1 MIARPDCRDRDKI
14 ETKSSVFISRPAE
27 TRSLAFR
34 SKWKQNSGLETE
46 RKRLVSRPNVE
57 IKTKTEIETRILV
70 SRLVWSGDFSG
81 SGPSTAGCRDEAT
94 RPGAALSR
102 EEMVRIWLALRS
114 LVESHPVER
123 VRFWGKILGTERHY
137 VVAEVQW
144 REGEGDDDEMEVVV
158 VTFFNKTSTTG
169 KATIWQLDI

>member
-1 MIARPDCRDRDKI
+1 
-14 ETKSSVFISRPAE
+14 
-27 TRSLAFR
+27 
-34 SKWKQNSGLETE
+34 
-46 RKRLVSRPNVE
+46 
-57 IKTKTEIETRILV
+57 
-70 SRLVWSGDFSG
+70 
-81 SGPSTAGCRDEAT
+81 
-94 RPGAALSR
+94 
-102 EEMVRIWLALRS
+102 MVRIWLSLRS

>member
-1 MIARPDCRDRDKI
+1 M
-14 ETKSSVFISRPAE
+14 ETK
-27 TRSLAFR
+27 TLA
-34 SKWKQNSGLETE
+34 L
-46 RKRLVSRPNVE
+46 RPNVE
-57 IKTKTEIETRILV
+57 IKTKTEIETRILF

-123 VRFWGKILGTERHY
+123 VRFWGKILGSERHY

-144 REGEGDDDEMEVVV
+144 RDGEGDDDEMEVVV
-158 VTFFNKTSTTG
+158 VTFFNKTSTTAKPQFG
-169 KATIWQLDI
+169 N